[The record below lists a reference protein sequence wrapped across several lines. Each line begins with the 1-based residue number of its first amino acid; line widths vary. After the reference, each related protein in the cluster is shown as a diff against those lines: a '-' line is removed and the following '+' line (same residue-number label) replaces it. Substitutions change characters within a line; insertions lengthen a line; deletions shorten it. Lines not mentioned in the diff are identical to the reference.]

1 MEGDRALNPGMLV
14 RIQPEE
20 RTTARQRRP
29 GDKEIIMLHPTAEA
43 YRQAMARG
51 DTMSAAA
58 IMVDAH
64 TGDYNQELVD
74 QLHRVGR
81 MTRAELLAPAQST
94 SSDVPVDKNETG
106 RVTVTARIFGRR

>member
-1 MEGDRALNPGMLV
+1 
-14 RIQPEE
+14 
-20 RTTARQRRP
+20 
-29 GDKEIIMLHPTAEA
+29 MLHPTAEA

-64 TGDYNQELVD
+64 SGDYDSGLVD

-81 MTRAELLAPAQST
+81 MTRAELNAPAEGAV
-94 SSDVPVDKNETG
+94 SDIPVDKNETG